1 MSKQENQTS
10 VRLMPNGKTD
20 SKMLLLAEKKKKQNQ
35 MPRVAGARNQLS
47 IGINTQK
54 KMVMVCQCEIVV
66 RTVETVITL
75 AERGLP
81 VNNR

>member
-1 MSKQENQTS
+1 
-10 VRLMPNGKTD
+10 MPNGKTD
-20 SKMLLLAEKKKKQNQ
+20 SKMLLLAEKKKQNQ
-35 MPRVAGARNQLS
+35 MPCVAGARNQLS

-75 AERGLP
+75 AEQKISK
-81 VNNR
+81 VVQ

>member
-1 MSKQENQTS
+1 
-10 VRLMPNGKTD
+10 
-20 SKMLLLAEKKKKQNQ
+20 